1 MNTNALTLPSARFTL
16 APVRCYW
23 RPIILVGAAL
33 LIVCTFWFW
42 SRYPALFSK
51 AAHIGKTLP
60 SMTYSSQLITVSADA
75 PVWRQIVAAS
85 VNWLNGM
92 KVGMTFGV
100 LFGALLH
107 TILRY
112 YPLKVGKNL
121 YLNSLKGALIGVPMG
136 VCANCAVPAACG
148 VTRGNGRIE
157 VALGFLFSSPTFNP
171 VVIAMT
177 FSAFPLFM
185 SVTKYLLVLSVIL
198 LVVPA
203 LIGRLERDKPLPV
216 LSMGGECTIPVAPR
230 AQGQCDESFFRVFA
244 ELITQYGRNVWMLL
258 KPTVTLMVLASLLS
272 AALIVLVPWSYLLSE
287 VTPLKAA
294 LVSLI
299 AVIMPVPIA
308 LDVMFPA
315 QLLHQGIAPG
325 YVMLMTTTL
334 GTFSIIPATYLWR
347 DVSKVLAISLVG
359 FFFVVG
365 WILAM
370 TF

>member
-1 MNTNALTLPSARFTL
+1 MNATLTAPDAPSFLPSI
-16 APVRCYW
+16 RCYW
-23 RPIILVGAAL
+23 RPIILMAGAL
-33 LIVCTFWFW
+33 LILCVFWFS
-42 SRYPALFSK
+42 SRYPSLMSK
-51 AAHIGKTLP
+51 ADHLGQAVP
-60 SMTYSSQLITVSADA
+60 SMTYSSQVMTAAADA
-75 PVWRQIVAAS
+75 PIGRQILVAS
-85 VNWLNGM
+85 VNWLAGM

-107 TILRY
+107 TTLRY

-121 YLNSLKGALIGVPMG
+121 YINSLKGALIGVPMG

-157 VALGFLFSSPTFNP
+157 VALGFMFSSPTFNP

-177 FSAFPLFM
+177 FTAFPLFM
-185 SVTKYLLVLSVIL
+185 SVTKYLIVLGVIVL
-198 LVVPA
+198 LVPA
-203 LIGRLERDKPLPV
+203 LITRLERDRPLPV
-216 LSMGGECTIPVAPR
+216 LKVAEECALPTPTRGTTA
-230 AQGQCDESFFRVFA
+230 GCEESFFSVLT
-244 ELITQYGRNVWMLL
+244 ELLRQFGKNVWMLL

-272 AALIVLVPWSYLLSE
+272 AALIVLVPWDSLLSE

-294 LVSLI
+294 IVSLI

-315 QLLHQGIAPG
+315 QLLQQGVMPG
-325 YVMLMTTTL
+325 YVMMLTMTL

-347 DVSKVLAISLVG
+347 DVSKILSVSLVG

-370 TF
+370 VF